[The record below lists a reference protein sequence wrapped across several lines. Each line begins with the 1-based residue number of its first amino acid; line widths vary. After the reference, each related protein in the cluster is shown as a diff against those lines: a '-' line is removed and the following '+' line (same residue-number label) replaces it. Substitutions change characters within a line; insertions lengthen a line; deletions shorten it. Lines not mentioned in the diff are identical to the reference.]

1 MAEAEHEETICTFSG
16 VTGADYATAQHV
28 LEAHSW
34 DLNNS
39 VNFFLEQQA
48 GAALPAPRA
57 PQEHPV
63 PYVEDDEDED
73 VPGCAAPSRPVPPTA
88 IAIPDSPVQARPPAA
103 GQRSGAA
110 WDGADEQLRQ
120 ALAASAREAG
130 ERWVTITSKP
140 APTGIFLCQ
149 AGITY

>member
-1 MAEAEHEETICTFSG
+1 MAEADHEEVICTFSG

-48 GAALPAPRA
+48 GAALPPPRA

-63 PYVEDDEDED
+63 PSLEEDEDED
-73 VPGCAAPSRPVPPTA
+73 LNGCPAPSRPVPPTA
-88 IAIPDSPVQARPPAA
+88 IEIPDSPVPGRPPAA
-103 GQRSGAA
+103 GQRSGAV
-110 WDGADEQLRQ
+110 WNEHGADDEELRQ
-120 ALAASAREAG
+120 ALAASARETG
-130 ERWVTITSKP
+130 ECWVTITFKP
-140 APTGIFLCQ
+140 APTCVVLC
-149 AGITY
+149 